1 MLPWCSP
8 AVLYAGSALALRRF
22 RYQCILVKRY
32 KPRCEVP
39 LVSYQL
45 LLVIQVSSFSIPVIE
60 ISKYRYCD
68 GNRTNFVCLLISSGI
83 LVCFIAGMYL
93 DWRNLA
99 LLGAALPI
107 PFMILMFVIPETP
120 RWYISKGKT
129 KRARKS
135 LQWLRGK
142 GTDITDELSSVQKLH
157 TESERNVSQGAF
169 MQLFKKN
176 HLKPLFISLGLM
188 FFQQFSGI
196 NAVIFYTVQI
206 FRVSFCSLL
215 FILFFAYSRRD

>member
-1 MLPWCSP
+1 MVLAGRALCGFCVGIASLSLPVYLGETIQ
-8 AVLYAGSALALRRF
+8 A
-22 RYQCILVKRY
+22 
-32 KPRCEVP
+32 EVRGTLGLLP
-39 LVSYQL
+39 TAFGNTGEQL
-45 LLVIQVSSFSIPVIE
+45 FSIPVIE

-68 GNRTNFVCLLISSGI
+68 GNRTNFVCFFISSGI

-157 TESERNVSQGAF
+157 TDSERNVSQGAF

-215 FILFFAYSRRD
+215 FILFFAYSRKD